1 MSRATRALILA
12 SVLVAGCSVSATRGD
27 EVLCAL
33 DDETVFV
40 LVAQAVPSATL
51 VPCLLEFPAGWTYG
65 GSDVRDGLARYWLE
79 SDRAGPHAV
88 EVALSRTCDV
98 SGLRDRSDP
107 ATELGIRAFDEPLSY
122 QPYNANRYFVF
133 EGGCVVYRWR
143 FSLGTE
149 EAPNLAYEA
158 VQALTFLPRAHLVRL
173 VDQEF
178 GLTLCGAEASRC
190 VDGS

>member
-1 MSRATRALILA
+1 M
-12 SVLVAGCSVSATRGD
+12 SVLAAGCSVSASRGD
-27 EVLCAL
+27 EVLCTL

-51 VPCLLEFPAGWTYG
+51 IPCLLEFPAGWTYG

-79 SDRAGPHAV
+79 GDRAGPHAV
-88 EVALSRTCDV
+88 EVALSRSCDV
-98 SGLRDRSDP
+98 SGLRERSDP
-107 ATELGIRAFDEPLSY
+107 ASELGVRVFQEPLTSR
-122 QPYNANRYFVF
+122 PYAANRYFVF

-143 FSLGTE
+143 FTLETE

-158 VQALTFLPRAHLVRL
+158 VQALAFLPRTHLVRL

-178 GLTLCGAEASRC
+178 GLTLCGAQAPAC

>member
-1 MSRATRALILA
+1 M
-12 SVLVAGCSVSATRGD
+12 AGCSVSATRGD
-27 EVLCAL
+27 EVLCTL

-40 LVAQAVPSATL
+40 LVAQAVPTATL
-51 VPCLLEFPAGWTYG
+51 VPCLLEFPAGWSYG

-88 EVALSRTCDV
+88 EVALSPSCDV
-98 SGLRDRSDP
+98 SELRERSDP
-107 ATELGIRAFDEPLSY
+107 ATELGIQVFEEPVSFR
-122 QPYNANRYFVF
+122 PYAANRYFVF
-133 EGGCVVYRWR
+133 EGGCVTYRWR
-143 FSLGTE
+143 FGLETE

-158 VQALTFLPRAHLVRL
+158 VQALTFFPRSHLVRL

-178 GLTLCGAEASRC
+178 GLTLCGAQAPRC